1 VDSSRDLASAV
12 NEALRRVA
20 PGTPPLSLEEVRAL
34 IGEGARLLVARAL
47 ERRGLPQPAGDVLPV
62 FLDCYAGRLLETTRP
77 YPGIPEAL
85 DALAPRALAVL
96 TNKPGDMSRTI
107 LEGLG
112 LAGRFRRVY
121 GAGDLPARKPDPE
134 GLRRLLAE
142 AGVAAEDAVM
152 VGDSAIDVRT
162 ARAAG
167 VRALGVAWGFD
178 PQSLRREP
186 PDAIVSRPSELPA
199 AL

>member
-1 VDSSRDLASAV
+1 MDSSRDLASAV

-20 PGTPPLSLEEVRAL
+20 PGTPPLSLAEVRAL

-47 ERRGLPQPAGDVLPV
+47 ERRGLPQPAEDVLPV

-121 GAGDLPARKPDPE
+121 GAGDLAARKPDPE

-186 PDAIVSRPSELPA
+186 PDAIVSSPSELPA